1 MTWALSAA
9 LALGSG
15 AASAQQPPGQPA
27 GSAQPAGPAQPG
39 GSAQPGGP
47 AQPGAGGKAPIEE
60 ARDRYR
66 RGVRLYEEGDFQAAL
81 VEFRRAYELS
91 PAFQVL
97 YNIGH
102 VYRQLQ
108 NYAEALRWLER
119 YLQEGGRNVPAARAE
134 EVQREVDEL
143 RRRVALIDV
152 TAEVAGALVFIDD
165 ELVGETPL
173 RKPVQVSA
181 GRRKLRVQKAGYN
194 VFEQSFEV
202 AGAETR
208 TVKVHLFE
216 MGSAAPSAA
225 PSAVAPEPWHRWTTL
240 SWVGLGSALAMG
252 AGAAVTGSLAYRDA
266 SEVRDSSKDGPVDGE
281 VRDQNARAKDLALA
295 SDVLLG
301 AAVLTAG
308 LTLTLTLV
316 RSPPSSSSEART
328 AAPPAAWA
336 LGLGPGGVG
345 LRHRF

>member
-1 MTWALSAA
+1 MAIS
-9 LALGSG
+9 
-15 AASAQQPPGQPA
+15 PRPA
-27 GSAQPAGPAQPG
+27 GAEQPSAPP
-39 GSAQPGGP
+39 
-47 AQPGAGGKAPIEE
+47 GGKAPVDE

-66 RGVRLYEEGDFQAAL
+66 RGVRLYEEGDYPAAL

-108 NYAEALRWLER
+108 NYAEALRWLEK
-119 YLQEGGRNVPAARAE
+119 YLQDGGRNLPQARAD

-143 RRRVALIDV
+143 RRRVAQL
-152 TAEVAGALVFIDD
+152 EVVCEVPGAMVFIDD

-173 RKPVQVSA
+173 GKQLRVSA
-181 GRRKLRVQKAGYN
+181 GRRRLKVQKVGYN
-194 VFEQSFEV
+194 LFEQSFEV

-208 TVKVHLFE
+208 SIRVQLVETT
-216 MGSAAPSAA
+216 SAAPASVLVTRG
-225 PSAVAPEPWHRWTTL
+225 PEREPWQRWTTP
-240 SWVGLGSALAMG
+240 SWVGLGAAGVLAVG
-252 AGAAVTGSLAYRDA
+252 GAVTGSLAYRDA
-266 SEVRDSSKDGPVDGE
+266 SDVRNSSQEGPVNDD
-281 VRDQNARAKDLALA
+281 VRDQRKQAKGLALA

-308 LTLTLTLV
+308 VTLTVTLL
-316 RSPPSSSSEART
+316 RSPPPVSADARR
-328 AAPPAAWA
+328 APDPWS

-345 LRHRF
+345 VRHTF